1 MNIIKLIKKHS
12 VFAIIFS
19 LLVGASSCLNFE
31 EEEEEKPLLSAIDG
45 EEYYQTLQ
53 GEMSVEKAFILIDK
67 DSVELVPT
75 IILFEMMENL
85 ISEDSLI
92 RVKNFDYLNKI
103 NYYMSKSLS
112 DENFQLFQTFIFSKL
127 LKFPV
132 ETIQQIHLLSEFDY
146 DFWTMHLKLGYQF
159 QLMQEG
165 ITKISVTNVMLKNC
179 LSCSKQKQEDIVSF
193 VDYLELN

>member
-12 VFAIIFS
+12 VFAFVFS
-19 LLVGASSCLNFE
+19 LLVGASSCLNF

-75 IILFEMMENL
+75 VILFEMMENL

-92 RVKNFDYLNKI
+92 RVKNFEYLNKI
-103 NYYMSKSLS
+103 NYYMSKSLTV
-112 DENFQLFQTFIFSKL
+112 ENFQLFQTFIFSKL

-179 LSCSKQKQEDIVSF
+179 LSCSEQKQEDIVSF

>member
-1 MNIIKLIKKHS
+1 MNIIKFIKKHS

-75 IILFEMMENL
+75 VILFEMMENL

-92 RVKNFDYLNKI
+92 RVKNFEYLNKI
-103 NYYMSKSLS
+103 NYYMSKSLT

-179 LSCSKQKQEDIVSF
+179 LSCSEQKQEDIVSF

>member
-1 MNIIKLIKKHS
+1 MNIIKFISKYS
-12 VFAIIFS
+12 AIGIIFS
-19 LLVGASSCLNFE
+19 LLVGASSCLNF

-75 IILFEMMENL
+75 VILFEMMENL

-103 NYYMSKSLS
+103 NYYMSKSF
-112 DENFQLFQTFIFSKL
+112 N
-127 LKFPV
+127 
-132 ETIQQIHLLSEFDY
+132 Y
-146 DFWTMHLKLGYQF
+146 
-159 QLMQEG
+159 
-165 ITKISVTNVMLKNC
+165 
-179 LSCSKQKQEDIVSF
+179 
-193 VDYLELN
+193 

>member
-179 LSCSKQKQEDIVSF
+179 LSCSEQKQEDIVSF
-193 VDYLELN
+193 IDYLELN

>member
-179 LSCSKQKQEDIVSF
+179 LSCSKQNRKTS
-193 VDYLELN
+193 

>member
-12 VFAIIFS
+12 VFAIVFS

-75 IILFEMMENL
+75 VILFEMMENL

-103 NYYMSKSLS
+103 NYYMSKSLTE
-112 DENFQLFQTFIFSKL
+112 ENFQILQTFIFSKV
-127 LKFPV
+127 LKFPL
-132 ETIQQIHLLSEFDY
+132 ETIQQVQMLSEFDY
-146 DFWTMHLKLGYQF
+146 DFWTMHLKLGYRF
-159 QLMQEG
+159 QLLQEG

-179 LSCSKQKQEDIVSF
+179 ISCSEQKQEDIVSF

>member
-1 MNIIKLIKKHS
+1 MNIIKFIKKHS

-75 IILFEMMENL
+75 IILFET
-85 ISEDSLI
+85 
-92 RVKNFDYLNKI
+92 
-103 NYYMSKSLS
+103 SK
-112 DENFQLFQTFIFSKL
+112 DHKFNL
-127 LKFPV
+127 LKFIAILV
-132 ETIQQIHLLSEFDY
+132 GMAVAFLA
-146 DFWTMHLKLGYQF
+146 
-159 QLMQEG
+159 
-165 ITKISVTNVMLKNC
+165 
-179 LSCSKQKQEDIVSF
+179 
-193 VDYLELN
+193 

>member
-1 MNIIKLIKKHS
+1 MNIIKFIKKHS